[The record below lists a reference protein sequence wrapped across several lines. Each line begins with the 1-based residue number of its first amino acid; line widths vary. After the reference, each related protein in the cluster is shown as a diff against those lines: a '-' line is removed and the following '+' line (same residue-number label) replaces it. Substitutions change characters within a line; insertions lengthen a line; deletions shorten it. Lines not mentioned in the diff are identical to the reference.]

1 MQEPLLTENRSRHVL
16 FPIQYHDVWSMY
28 KKHVSTYWTVEE
40 IDFMKDMDDWNK
52 LSNDEQHFIKNV
64 LAFFAASDGIVNENL
79 ALRFMKEIK
88 APEVLA
94 FYTFQNAIETV
105 HSETY
110 SLLIDTYIK
119 DDVEKNRLLNA
130 VETIP
135 CVGKKANWAMKWIQD
150 DESAF
155 AKRLVAFAIIEGIF
169 FSGAFCAIY
178 WLKEKGLMH
187 GLTFSNELISR
198 DESLHTEFAILL
210 YSHIANRLSEEEI
223 HSIVKEAVDIE
234 KEFIIDSIPCAL
246 LGMNNDLMR
255 EYIEFVA
262 DRLVVQL
269 GYNKIFNTDNPFQ
282 FMDRIGMD
290 LKANFFET
298 RVSNYS
304 KAELHNANSKP
315 LVFDTGDDDDDF

>member
-52 LSNDEQHFIKNV
+52 LSSDEQHFIKNV

-119 DDVEKNRLLNA
+119 DDAEKNRLLNA
-130 VETIP
+130 VETIS

-210 YSHIANRLSEEEI
+210 YSHIENRLSEEEI
-223 HSIVKEAVDIE
+223 HSIVKEAVEIE

-269 GYNKIFNTDNPFQ
+269 GYNKIFNTNNPFQ

-304 KAELHNANSKP
+304 KAELHSANSKP
-315 LVFDTGDDDDDF
+315 LVFDTNDDDDF